1 LLNEPIGD
9 SGRNAEVRRLFSEPD
24 RYLSRNPGLFVR
36 AALVRSIV
44 ATERPRRILDLGC
57 GDGSISLAFAEQA
70 EHITLVDRSSGMIE
84 RARANTPED
93 ALAKVDFVFADIS
106 QFSSQRPWDLV
117 LCLGVLAHVESVELV
132 VAKAAESCAPGALCI
147 FQLTDSHH
155 PLAKALRPYNRAR
168 YRLRRGRRYETAR
181 MSVQDIVESG
191 RRHSLRCRQ
200 VRNHMPPLPG
210 TSILPLRWAQR
221 LQLLLSA
228 PGDEAGGRGP
238 EALVVF
244 TKERGVLRV

>member
-1 LLNEPIGD
+1 LNELIGD
-9 SGRNAEVRRLFSEPD
+9 SGRNAEVRRFWAEPD

-36 AALVRSIV
+36 AVLIRSIV

-70 EHITLVDRSSGMIE
+70 ERITLVDRSSEMIE
-84 RARANTPED
+84 RARAKTPENV
-93 ALAKVDFVFADIS
+93 LAKVDFVVADIS
-106 QFSSQRPWDLV
+106 EFSSSRPYDLV

-147 FQLTDSHH
+147 FQLTDSQH

-168 YRLRRGRRYETAR
+168 DRIRRGRRYETAR

-191 RRHSLRCRQ
+191 QHHSLRCRH
-200 VRNHMPPLPG
+200 VRHYMPALPG
-210 TSILPLRWAQR
+210 MSLLPLRWAQS
-221 LQLLLSA
+221 LKLFLSA
-228 PGDEAGGRGP
+228 SRDDAGRGP

-244 TKERGVLRV
+244 TKER